1 MFSGPQNHLDRLLR
15 ALDLLLHREILRLRT
30 TYQLSLDEFRGLY
43 ISDAHVDAL
52 LAERA
57 QAPESN
63 APDPVR
69 LTLEAGRV
77 WEECRAHLPAGFPWA
92 RVVAGFG
99 LDELEAA
106 ILLVALAPDVARRY
120 ETLYAYLNDDV
131 SRKAPTVELAAR
143 VLASAPGDG
152 VAIRRRLRPAARL
165 FHEGL
170 LVPGSSAGDFHLA
183 PEVSAFLLGVDPGLE
198 PPDITWKQVPL
209 PKGVEGVLHSLV
221 PNVPLVVLESSD
233 ASLAAGVAAA
243 ACNSWGVPLVTV
255 NASGEA
261 PHTAIEQTAFARRV
275 HRGGL
280 FVAQLDHLIRSA
292 EPSARDSVRRV
303 TASLETAR
311 GPAFVHVEPGDA
323 WQAARGALRHVH
335 ITLPEPDVE
344 MRGGIWQQA
353 LAELGE
359 AAAPVDVVEVA
370 ARFRLTSTHIRAAA
384 RQAVDMRDLEEPGA
398 PIGRSR
404 MFAAARAYSD
414 SALAA
419 LARKVPLA
427 NTWDD
432 LVLPAVTLNQLREI
446 ASAARTRETVYSVWG
461 LGRRH
466 PGAGGIKVLF
476 SGQSG
481 TGKTMSAGV
490 IARELGLDL
499 YQIDLSRVVSKYI
512 GETEK
517 NLDRVFSAARG
528 SNAVLFFDEADALF
542 GKRSE
547 VKDAH
552 DRYANIEVGYL
563 LQKMEEYEG
572 IAILATNLGRNI
584 DTAFS
589 RRLQYVVDLPL
600 PDEALRLRLWRN
612 MFTADTP
619 VAADV
624 NFPLLARQYKL
635 SGGEIRNVA
644 LAAAFLAASDG
655 QVITMDVLG
664 RVVAR
669 EMLRQGRIAPGRAAP
684 RLRQDALAASVRDG

>member
-1 MFSGPQNHLDRLLR
+1 MRAVFSGPQDHLDRLLR
-15 ALDLLLHREILRLRT
+15 VLDLLLHREILRLRT

-52 LAERA
+52 IAERA
-57 QAPESN
+57 QAPASN
-63 APDPVR
+63 AQDPVR
-69 LTLEAGRV
+69 LTLEAGQV
-77 WEECRAHLPAGFPWA
+77 WEECREHVHPGFPWA
-92 RVVAGFG
+92 RVVAEFG
-99 LDELEAA
+99 LDEHEAGL
-106 ILLVALAPDVARRY
+106 LLVALAPNVSRKY

-131 SRKAPTVELAAR
+131 SRKAPTVDLAAR
-143 VLASAPGDG
+143 VLAAAPGERA
-152 VAIRRRLRPAARL
+152 AIRRRLRPTARL
-165 FHEGL
+165 FREGL
-170 LVPGSSAGDFHLA
+170 LVPGSSAGDFQLA
-183 PEVSAFLLGVDPGLE
+183 PEASAFLLDLDRPLE
-198 PPDITWKQVPL
+198 PPVTSWKNVPL
-209 PKGVEGVLHSLV
+209 PKGVAGMAHSLK
-221 PNVPLVVLESSD
+221 PDGPLVVLESSD
-233 ASLAAGVAAA
+233 APLAASIAAA
-243 ACNSWGVPLVTV
+243 ACNGWGVPLVIV
-255 NASGEA
+255 NASSDA
-261 PHTAIEQTAFARRV
+261 PHVAIERTAFTRRV
-275 HRGGL
+275 QRAGL
-280 FVAQLDHLIRSA
+280 FIAQLDHLIRSA
-292 EPSARDSVRRV
+292 DPSARDSLRRF
-303 TASLETAR
+303 AESLETAR
-311 GPAFVHVEPGDA
+311 GPVFVHVEPGDA
-323 WQAARGALRHVH
+323 WRTARGALRHVH

-344 MRGGIWQQA
+344 MRGGLWQEA
-353 LAELGE
+353 LFELGE
-359 AAAPVDVVEVA
+359 AAAPEDVEEVA
-370 ARFRLTSTHIRAAA
+370 ARFRLTSSHIRAAA
-384 RQAVDMRDLEEPGA
+384 RQAADVRNLEEPGA

-427 NTWDD
+427 NSWDD

-446 ASAARTRETVYSVWG
+446 ASAARTRETVYSTWG

-517 NLDRVFSAARG
+517 NLDRVFTAARG

-589 RRLQYVVDLPL
+589 RRLQYVVDFPL
-600 PDEALRLRLWRN
+600 PDEPLRLRLWRN

-619 VAADV
+619 VAVDV

-644 LAAAFLAASDG
+644 LAAAFLAAGDG

-669 EMLRQGRIAPGRAAP
+669 EMLRQGRISSSLARA
-684 RLRQDALAASVRDG
+684 

>member
-1 MFSGPQNHLDRLLR
+1 VFSGPQDHLDRLLR
-15 ALDLLLHREILRLRT
+15 ALDLLLHREILRLRS

-52 LAERA
+52 IAERA
-57 QAPESN
+57 QASESN
-63 APDPVR
+63 AQDPVR
-69 LTLEAGRV
+69 LTLEAGQV
-77 WEECRAHLPAGFPWA
+77 WEECREHVQPEFPWA
-92 RVVAGFG
+92 RVLAEFALDDHEAG
-99 LDELEAA
+99 
-106 ILLVALAPDVARRY
+106 ILLVALAPDVARKY

-131 SRKAPTVELAAR
+131 SRKTPTVDLAAR
-143 VLASAPGDG
+143 VLAAAPGER
-152 VAIRRRLRPAARL
+152 VAIRRRLRPASRL
-165 FHEGL
+165 FREGL

-183 PEVSAFLLGVDPGLE
+183 PEVSAFLLDLDRPLE
-198 PPDITWKQVPL
+198 PPAVSWGNVRL
-209 PKGVEGVLHSLV
+209 PEGVEGIAHSLK
-221 PNVPLVVLESSD
+221 PDGPLVVLESSD
-233 ASLAAGVAAA
+233 ATLAASVAAA
-243 ACNSWGVPLVTV
+243 ACNGWRVPLLTV
-255 NASGEA
+255 DASGSEA
-261 PHTAIEQTAFARRV
+261 THSAIERTTFTRRV
-275 HRGGL
+275 HRAGL
-280 FVAQLDHLIRSA
+280 FVAQLDQLIRSTDS
-292 EPSARDSVRRV
+292 SARESLRRV
-303 TASLETAR
+303 AASFETAR
-311 GPAFVHVEPGDA
+311 GPVFVHVEPGDA
-323 WQAARGALRHVH
+323 WRTARGALRHVH
-335 ITLPEPDVE
+335 VTLPEPDVE
-344 MRGGIWQQA
+344 MRGGLWLEA
-353 LAELGE
+353 LFELGE
-359 AAAPVDVVEVA
+359 VAAPEDIAEVA
-370 ARFRLTSTHIRAAA
+370 ARFRLTSSHIQAAA
-384 RQAVDMRDLEEPGA
+384 RQAADVRDLEEPGG

-404 MFAAARAYSD
+404 LFAAARAYSD

-427 NTWDD
+427 NSWDD
-432 LVLPAVTLNQLREI
+432 LVLPSVTLNQLREI
-446 ASAARTRETVYSVWG
+446 ASAARTRETVYATWG

-517 NLDRVFSAARG
+517 NLDRVFNAARG

-600 PDEALRLRLWRN
+600 PDEPLRLRLWRN

-619 VAADV
+619 VAEDV

-644 LAAAFLAASDG
+644 LAAAFLAAGDG

-669 EMLRQGRIAPGRAAP
+669 EMLRQGRIASNTSAP
-684 RLRQDALAASVRDG
+684 ARR

>member
-1 MFSGPQNHLDRLLR
+1 VFSEPQDHLDRLLR
-15 ALDLLLHREILRLRT
+15 ALDLLLHREIHRLRA
-30 TYQLSLDEFRGLY
+30 TYQLTLDEFRGLY

-52 LAERA
+52 IAERA
-57 QAPESN
+57 QAPESHVEE
-63 APDPVR
+63 PVL

-77 WEECRAHLPAGFPWA
+77 WDECRKQLQPGFPWA
-92 RVVAGFG
+92 RVVAEFA
-99 LDELEAA
+99 LDHYDAG
-106 ILLVALAPDVARRY
+106 ILLLALAPEVARKY
-120 ETLYAYLNDDV
+120 QTLYAYLNDDV
-131 SRKAPTVELAAR
+131 SRKAPTVDLATR
-143 VLASAPGDG
+143 VLAAASGER
-152 VAIRRRLRPAARL
+152 VEIRRRLRPAARL
-165 FHEGL
+165 FREGL
-170 LVPGSSAGDFHLA
+170 LVPGSTAGDFHLA
-183 PEVSAFLLGVDPGLE
+183 PDVSSFLLDLE
-198 PPDITWKQVPL
+198 PAVEPPASTWRSVRVPRA
-209 PKGVEGVLHSLV
+209 VEGVLHSLTQDG
-221 PNVPLVVLESSD
+221 PLVVLESSD
-233 ASLAAGVAAA
+233 ATLAAGVAAA
-243 ACNSWGVPLVTV
+243 ACNAWGVPLLS
-255 NASGEA
+255 ADPSGQA
-261 PHTAIEQTAFARRV
+261 LHVAIERTTFTRRV
-275 HRGGL
+275 QRAGL
-280 FVAQLDHLIRSA
+280 FVAHVDHLIRSA
-292 EPSARDSVRRV
+292 DPSARDSLQRV
-303 TASLETAR
+303 TASLEAAR
-311 GPAFVHVEPGDA
+311 GPVFVHVEPGDA
-323 WQAARGALRHVH
+323 WRPARGAMRHVH

-344 MRGGIWQQA
+344 MRGGVWQEA
-353 LAELGE
+353 LLELGE
-359 AAAPVDVVEVA
+359 APAPEDVAEVA
-370 ARFRLTSTHIRAAA
+370 ARFRLTSSHIRAAA
-384 RQAVDMRDLEEPGA
+384 RQAADVRDLEETGA
-398 PIGRSR
+398 PIGRR
-404 MFAAARAYSD
+404 RLFAAARAYSD

-446 ASAARTRETVYSVWG
+446 ASAARTRETVYATWG

-517 NLDRVFSAARG
+517 NLDRVFGAARG

-619 VAADV
+619 LASDV
-624 NFPLLARQYKL
+624 DFTLLARQYKL

-644 LAAAFLAASDG
+644 LSAAFLAAGDG
-655 QVITMDVLG
+655 QVITMDILG
-664 RVVAR
+664 RAVGR
-669 EMLRQGRIAPGRAAP
+669 EMFRQGRITKPQPAHM
-684 RLRQDALAASVRDG
+684 RQ

>member
-1 MFSGPQNHLDRLLR
+1 VFRGPQDHLDRLLR
-15 ALDLLLHREILRLRT
+15 ALDLLLHREISRLRT

-52 LAERA
+52 IAERA
-57 QAPESN
+57 QAPESS
-63 APDPVR
+63 AHDPVL
-69 LTLEAGRV
+69 LTLEARQI
-77 WEECRAHLPAGFPWA
+77 WEECRKSAAPEFPWV
-92 RVVAGFG
+92 RVLAEFELDDHEAG
-99 LDELEAA
+99 
-106 ILLVALAPDVARRY
+106 ILLIALAPDVARKY

-131 SRKAPTVELAAR
+131 SRKAPTIDLASR
-143 VLASAPGDG
+143 VLAATPGAR
-152 VAIRRRLRPAARL
+152 VEIRRRLRPSARL
-165 FHEGL
+165 FRDGL
-170 LVPGSSAGDFHLA
+170 LVPGSVAGDFHLA
-183 PEVSAFLLGVDPGLE
+183 PEVSAFLLDLE
-198 PPDITWKQVPL
+198 SPLKPPSSSWASVRVP
-209 PKGVEGVLHSLV
+209 KAVEGVLHALKPDGPV
-221 PNVPLVVLESSD
+221 VVLESSD
-233 ASLAAGVAAA
+233 ATLAAGIAAA
-243 ACNSWGVPLVTV
+243 ACNRWGVPLVTV
-255 NASGEA
+255 EASGDA
-261 PHTAIEQTAFARRV
+261 LHTAIARTTFARRV
-275 HRGGL
+275 HRAGL
-280 FVAQLDHLIRSA
+280 FVSQLD
-292 EPSARDSVRRV
+292 P
-303 TASLETAR
+303 SLEAVR
-311 GPAFVHVEPGDA
+311 GPVFVHVESGDA
-323 WQAARGALRHVH
+323 WRTARGALRHVH
-335 ITLPEPDVE
+335 LPLPEPDVD
-344 MRGGIWQQA
+344 MRGGVWQEA
-353 LAELGE
+353 LVELGE
-359 AAAPVDVVEVA
+359 PATPEDVADVA
-370 ARFRLTSTHIRAAA
+370 ARFRLTSSHIRAAA
-384 RQAVDMRDLEEPGA
+384 RQAADVRDLEEPGA
-398 PIGRSR
+398 PIGRTR
-404 MFAAARAYSD
+404 LFAAARAYSD

-446 ASAARTRETVYSVWG
+446 ASAARTRETVYATWG

-481 TGKTMSAGV
+481 TGKTMSAGI

-517 NLDRVFSAARG
+517 NLDRVFNAARG

-600 PDEALRLRLWRN
+600 PDEPLRLRLWRN

-619 VAADV
+619 LAADV

-644 LAAAFLAASDG
+644 LAAAFLAAGDG
-655 QVITMDVLG
+655 QVITMNILG
-664 RVVAR
+664 RAVAR
-669 EMLRQGRIAPGRAAP
+669 EMLRQGRISSLGPAQT
-684 RLRQDALAASVRDG
+684 RQ

>member
-1 MFSGPQNHLDRLLR
+1 VFSGPQDHLDRLLR
-15 ALDLLLHREILRLRT
+15 ALDLLLHREILRLRS

-52 LAERA
+52 IAERA
-57 QAPESN
+57 QASESN
-63 APDPVR
+63 AQDPVR
-69 LTLEAGRV
+69 LTLEAGQV
-77 WEECRAHLPAGFPWA
+77 WEECREHVQPEFPWA
-92 RVVAGFG
+92 RVLAEFALDDHEAG
-99 LDELEAA
+99 
-106 ILLVALAPDVARRY
+106 ILLVALAPDVARKY

-131 SRKAPTVELAAR
+131 SRKTPTVDLAAR
-143 VLASAPGDG
+143 VLAAAPGER
-152 VAIRRRLRPAARL
+152 VAIRRRLRPASRL
-165 FHEGL
+165 FREGL

-183 PEVSAFLLGVDPGLE
+183 PEVSAFLLDLDRPLE
-198 PPDITWKQVPL
+198 PPAVSWGNVRL
-209 PKGVEGVLHSLV
+209 PEGVEGIAHSLK
-221 PNVPLVVLESSD
+221 PDGPLVVLESSD
-233 ASLAAGVAAA
+233 ATLAASVAAA
-243 ACNSWGVPLVTV
+243 ACNGWRVPLLTV
-255 NASGEA
+255 DASGSEA
-261 PHTAIEQTAFARRV
+261 THSAIERTTFTRRV
-275 HRGGL
+275 HRAGL
-280 FVAQLDHLIRSA
+280 FVAQLDQLIRSTDS
-292 EPSARDSVRRV
+292 SARESLRRV
-303 TASLETAR
+303 AASFETAR
-311 GPAFVHVEPGDA
+311 GPVFVHVEPGDA
-323 WQAARGALRHVH
+323 WRTARGALRHVH
-335 ITLPEPDVE
+335 VTLPEPDVE
-344 MRGGIWQQA
+344 MRGGLWLEA
-353 LAELGE
+353 LFELGE
-359 AAAPVDVVEVA
+359 VAAPEDVAEVA
-370 ARFRLTSTHIRAAA
+370 ARFRLTSSHIQAAA
-384 RQAVDMRDLEEPGA
+384 RQAADVRDLEEPGG

-404 MFAAARAYSD
+404 LFAAARAYSD

-427 NTWDD
+427 NSWDD
-432 LVLPAVTLNQLREI
+432 LVLPSVTLNQLREI
-446 ASAARTRETVYSVWG
+446 ASAARTRETVYATWG

-517 NLDRVFSAARG
+517 NLDRVFTAARG

-600 PDEALRLRLWRN
+600 PDEPLRLRLWRN

-619 VAADV
+619 VAEDV

-644 LAAAFLAASDG
+644 LAAAFLAAGDG

-669 EMLRQGRIAPGRAAP
+669 EMLRQGRIASNTSAP
-684 RLRQDALAASVRDG
+684 ARR

>member
-1 MFSGPQNHLDRLLR
+1 VFSGPQDHLDRLLR
-15 ALDLLLHREILRLRT
+15 ALDLLLHREICRLRA

-52 LAERA
+52 IAERA

-63 APDPVR
+63 AQDPVL
-69 LTLEAGRV
+69 LTLEAGQV
-77 WEECRAHLPAGFPWA
+77 WDECRKHLQPGFPWA
-92 RVVAGFG
+92 RVVAEFA
-99 LDELEAA
+99 LDHYDTG
-106 ILLVALAPDVARRY
+106 ILLVALAPEVTRKY

-131 SRKAPTVELAAR
+131 SRKVPTVDLATR
-143 VLASAPGDG
+143 VLAAAPGER
-152 VAIRRRLRPAARL
+152 VEIRRRLRPAARL
-165 FHEGL
+165 FREGL
-170 LVPGSSAGDFHLA
+170 LVPGSIAGDFHLA
-183 PEVSAFLLGVDPGLE
+183 PEVSSFLLDLEPALE
-198 PPDITWKQVPL
+198 PPASTWGSVRVPSAL
-209 PKGVEGVLHSLV
+209 EGVLHALKQDG
-221 PNVPLVVLESSD
+221 PLVVLESSD
-233 ASLAAGVAAA
+233 PRLAADIAAA
-243 ACNSWGVPLVTV
+243 ACHDWGVPLVTV
-255 NASGEA
+255 NAAGEGA
-261 PHTAIEQTAFARRV
+261 PASIERTVFTRRV
-275 HRGGL
+275 HRAGL
-280 FVAQLDHLIRSA
+280 FVPRLEQLPPVA
-292 EPSARDSVRRV
+292 
-303 TASLETAR
+303 ASLERAR
-311 GPAFVHVEPGDA
+311 GPVFVHVDPGDA
-323 WQAARGALRHVH
+323 WRSAFGALRHVH
-335 ITLPEPDVE
+335 IPLPEPDLE
-344 MRGGIWQQA
+344 MRLGVWEET
-353 LAELGE
+353 LSELGE
-359 AAAPVDVVEVA
+359 PGPPEDVAEVA
-370 ARFRLTSTHIRAAA
+370 SRFRLTSTHIRAAA
-384 RQAVDMRDLEEPGA
+384 RQAADVRDLEEPGA
-398 PIGRSR
+398 PIGRR
-404 MFAAARAYSD
+404 RLFAAARAYSD

-432 LVLPAVTLNQLREI
+432 LVLPAVTLNQLSEI
-446 ASAARTRETVYSVWG
+446 ASAARTRETVYATWG

-563 LQKMEEYEG
+563 LQKMEQYEG

-619 VAADV
+619 LSPDV
-624 NFPLLARQYKL
+624 NFTLLARQYKL

-644 LAAAFLAASDG
+644 LAAAFLAAGDG
-655 QVITMDVLG
+655 QVITMDILG
-664 RVVAR
+664 RAVGR
-669 EMLRQGRIAPGRAAP
+669 EMFRQGRIAGPPAAHT
-684 RLRQDALAASVRDG
+684 R